1 METIENVRE
10 FEKTPL
16 FEQFPF
22 TNSYE
27 LLMNASQQFGDGHA
41 LEFLLQGLPEEN
53 EQSTT
58 YRELGAQVTR
68 AANLLHSLGISTG
81 DSVSIILPVLPQT
94 HFAIW
99 GAQAAG
105 ISNPINP
112 MLEAEHMAEIISAA
126 NSKVIICLGKSPATD
141 IWEKAIAAA
150 ALTDSV
156 TTIIAVN
163 AAGMCDPSATL
174 PEGSTLTLHDF
185 DNAIAA
191 MSAEKLDSGR
201 DFEASEI
208 AAYFH
213 TGGTTGRPKLAQLTH
228 GNMAFVGQLMQVY
241 TAHME
246 HHTVLCGLP
255 LFHIYGCI
263 IQGIASFAVGYRI
276 FLMTPSGFRSPTA
289 MPNIWKLIERF
300 KVKQI
305 SAVPTVLMALSEIP
319 VGDADISSLTNL
331 NSGAAPL
338 SRPFELSF
346 EERFNVEIGNG
357 YGMTETTSVISRAP
371 IDQPPGSVGMRTPY
385 GGIRI
390 VQLDGA
396 TVTKNC
402 EIGDSGAILVK
413 GPQVFAGYKVEA
425 DNRNA
430 WVEDGWFNTGDL
442 GYLDENDCLFLSGRA
457 KDLIIRSGH
466 NIDPELIEEPI
477 NSHPDVVTSV
487 AIGLP
492 DAYTGELPMAYVVLT
507 QGSSLIEQELID
519 YAAGLISERA
529 AIPKRIDFL
538 QEMPLTA
545 VGKIFRPAL
554 RQKIGEEVVAGLL
567 AGATIAAEIS
577 SENEKKRGLVI
588 KVVAHD
594 KSQIDAIND
603 LVKSYI
609 FSTDVS

>member
-1 METIENVRE
+1 MGSEMCIR
-10 FEKTPL
+10 
-16 FEQFPF
+16 
-22 TNSYE
+22 
-27 LLMNASQQFGDGHA
+27 D
-41 LEFLLQGLPEEN
+41 
-53 EQSTT
+53 
-58 YRELGAQVTR
+58 R
-68 AANLLHSLGISTG
+68 
-81 DSVSIILPVLPQT
+81 
-94 HFAIW
+94 
-99 GAQAAG
+99 
-105 ISNPINP
+105 
-112 MLEAEHMAEIISAA
+112 AEIISAA

-174 PEGSTLTLHDF
+174 PEGSTLTIHDF

-507 QGSSLIEQELID
+507 QGSSLTEQELID

-567 AGATIAAEIS
+567 AGANIAAEIS